1 MNPPLHGV
9 RVLDL
14 SRVLAGPW
22 ATMQLA
28 DLGAEVIKVERPGA
42 GDDTRAWGPPWFEN
56 EAGERLTSSYYLS
69 ANRNK
74 KSVAIDLASEKG
86 QAIVRALAAKSDI
99 VVENFKQGG
108 LKAYGLDWEA
118 LKAVN
123 PRLVYCSIT
132 GFGQDG
138 PRAHE
143 AGYDFMIQG
152 MSGLMS
158 VTGPIGGEPY
168 RVGVALADVLT
179 GLNATIAILAALRH
193 AEATGEG
200 QQIDVALFDVAV
212 ASMANQALGYLV
224 SGEAPG
230 RIGNTHPSITPYQAF
245 PTKDGHIILAIGNDG
260 QFSRFVR
267 QAGRP
272 ELADDPRFTT
282 NALRTANRPALVP
295 IVTELL
301 AARTTAEWM
310 ALLSQHAVP
319 CGPINSLDATFAD
332 PQAGHRGLRLAMPSA
347 HGQVPGVRSP
357 HRLSASPAV
366 EPVAPPMVGENSAEV
381 LSGLLGLDAAE
392 IAALAA
398 SGVIAGSR

>member
-1 MNPPLHGV
+1 MPAPLDGI

-42 GDDTRAWGPPWFEN
+42 GDDTRAWGPPWFTD
-56 EAGERLTSSYYLS
+56 AASGERVTSSYYL
-69 ANRNK
+69 APNRNK
-74 KSVAIDLASEKG
+74 KSVAIDLASAGG
-86 QAIVRALAAKSDI
+86 QKLVRALAAKSDI
-99 VVENFKQGG
+99 LVENFKVGG
-108 LKAYGLDWEA
+108 LKAYGLDWES

-138 PRAHE
+138 PRSHE

-168 RVGVALADVLT
+168 RVGVALTDVLT
-179 GLNATIAILAALRH
+179 GLNAAISILAALRH

-200 QQIDVALFDVAV
+200 QQIDMALFDVAV
-212 ASMANQALGYLV
+212 ASMANQSTGYLV

-230 RIGNTHPSITPYQAF
+230 RIGNEHPSITPYQVF
-245 PTKDGHIILAIGNDG
+245 PTKDGYIILAVGNDG
-260 QFSRFVR
+260 QFARFAR
-267 QAGRP
+267 ECGRP
-272 ELADDPRFTT
+272 ELAEDERFASNTSRT
-282 NALRTANRPALVP
+282 LNRRALEP
-295 IVTELL
+295 IITGLL
-301 AARTTAEWM
+301 AERTTEEWM
-310 ALLSQHAVP
+310 AALSRCAVP

-332 PQAGHRGLRLAMPSA
+332 PQAAHRRLALAMPSA
-347 HGQVPGVRSP
+347 HGPIPGVRSP
-357 HRLSASPAV
+357 HRLSATPAA
-366 EPVAPPMVGENSAEV
+366 EPHAPPMVGEDSRAV
-381 LSGLLGLDAAE
+381 LAGVLGLGDAE
-392 IAALAA
+392 IDALQAA
-398 SGVIAGSR
+398 GTIGI

>member
-1 MNPPLHGV
+1 MAPLAGV

-42 GDDTRAWGPPWFEN
+42 GDDTRAWGPPWFYN

-74 KSVAIDLASEKG
+74 KSLAIDLASERG
-86 QAIVRALAAKSDI
+86 QEIVRALAAKSDI

-108 LKAYGLDWEA
+108 LKAYGLDWDS

-123 PRLVYCSIT
+123 PKLVYCSIT

-200 QQIDVALFDVAV
+200 QQIDMALFDVAV
-212 ASMANQALGYLV
+212 ASMANQALGYLA

-230 RIGNTHPSITPYQAF
+230 RIGNEHPSITPYQAF
-245 PTKDGHIILAIGNDG
+245 PTRDGHIILAIGNDG

-295 IVTELL
+295 IITELL
-301 AARTTAEWM
+301 AARTTEEWM

-319 CGPINSLDATFAD
+319 CGPINSLDAAFAD
-332 PQAGHRGLRLAMPSA
+332 PQAQHRGLSLSMPSA
-347 HGQVPGVRSP
+347 HGAVPGVRSP

-366 EPVAPPMVGENSAEV
+366 EPAAPPMVGENNAEV
-381 LSGLLGLDAAE
+381 LAELLGLNGSEIDAL
-392 IAALAA
+392 LAT
-398 SGVIAGSR
+398 GVIGAR

>member
-1 MNPPLHGV
+1 MTSPLNGV

-42 GDDTRAWGPPWFEN
+42 GDDTRGWGPPWFED
-56 EAGERLTSSYYLS
+56 EAGDRITSSYYL
-69 ANRNK
+69 APNRNK
-74 KSVAIDLASEKG
+74 KSVTIDMANPEG
-86 QAIVRALAAKSDI
+86 QALVRALAARSHI
-99 VVENFKQGG
+99 VVENFKLGG
-108 LKAYGLDWEA
+108 LAAYGLDWES

-123 PRLVYCSIT
+123 PALVYCSIT

-168 RVGVALADVLT
+168 RVGVALVDVLT

-200 QQIDVALFDVAV
+200 QQIDMALFDVAV
-212 ASMANQALGYLV
+212 ASMANQATGYLV

-230 RIGNTHPSITPYQAF
+230 RIGNEHPSITPYQTF
-245 PTKDGHIILAIGNDG
+245 PTRDGYIILAIGNDG
-260 QFSRFVR
+260 QFARFVR
-267 QAGRP
+267 EAGMAA
-272 ELADDPRFTT
+272 LADDVRFVT
-282 NALRTANRPALVP
+282 NALRTINRRALEP
-295 IVTELL
+295 ILENIL
-301 AARTTAEWM
+301 AGRTTAEWM
-310 ALLSQHAVP
+310 AALSRCAVP

-332 PQAGHRGLRLAMPSA
+332 SQAEHRGLKLSMPSPR
-347 HGQVPGVRSP
+347 GPSPGVRSP
-357 HRLSASPAV
+357 HRLSATPGPAP
-366 EPVAPPMVGENSAEV
+366 EAPPMLGEHSREI
-381 LSGLLGLDAAE
+381 LSDLLGLGESDLDRLAE
-392 IAALAA
+392 
-398 SGVIAGSR
+398 SGVI